1 MTILNPPTP
10 GRPDH
15 PDFKRLDD
23 AVKTQDM
30 WHPRRGHDESGP
42 HSRPPGPMTSSRQ
55 AHQFHWNPPRSGRC
69 RPAPAPVAR

>member
-30 WHPRRGHDESGP
+30 RANLGRQLSQQLGCGS
-42 HSRPPGPMTSSRQ
+42 TSHRV
-55 AHQFHWNPPRSGRC
+55 GDRC
-69 RPAPAPVAR
+69 